1 MNLPRKNPSSG
12 RCSGRSSGR
21 PVSEHQDMVE
31 PRNRDLTTGA
41 SPSTQPVPHSR
52 LTLRVEEAAV
62 LLGISRGLAY
72 ELINRGELPALRL
85 GRRIV
90 VPRAALEAFVAGA
103 GDAVPGAE
111 PSTNGNAKEAAT
123 DESRSS
129 KRRRSPTRIL
139 NEVAGQLPLNGFHS
153 RED

>member
-1 MNLPRKNPSSG
+1 
-12 RCSGRSSGR
+12 
-21 PVSEHQDMVE
+21 
-31 PRNRDLTTGA
+31 
-41 SPSTQPVPHSR
+41 VPDSR

-103 GDAVPGAE
+103 GDALPGAE